1 MSILAV
7 FTYLVWRAARGKKK
21 DSTALQ
27 QRLRQNDIAEAER
40 KTLLET
46 EQNGAAGT
54 PHKHK
59 KKETG
64 FTGQIGFVMAA
75 AGSAVG
81 VGNLWRFPYLAAKD
95 GGGLFIIIYLILAL
109 TFGFTLLTSDIAVGR
124 RTGMNSIRA
133 YESMNPKWKFLGI
146 ITFLVP
152 AIIMT
157 YYAVIGGWI
166 IRYVVVYLA
175 NEGRAAASNSFFT
188 DFITNPGQA
197 VLYAVAFMLVTAF
210 VVFKGVEEGIEKC
223 SSVLM
228 PVMMVMIVAI
238 AIFALTLK
246 STDADGV
253 TRTGL
258 QGLAVYLTPSLEGIT
273 IKRLMQILLDAMSQI
288 FFSLSVSMGIMITYG
303 SYIKK
308 DVDINTAVHEIE
320 FFDCGVALL
329 AGMMIIPS
337 IFVFDGI
344 EGMKA
349 GPSLMFVS
357 LPKVF
362 DSMPHL
368 GRLVGFAFF
377 LMAAFA
383 ALTSCVS
390 VLETITAN
398 CMEIFH
404 IERRRTTI
412 ILTVLYTAASIV
424 IALGYSKF
432 YIELPLPN
440 GSIAQLLDLMDYISN
455 SFMMPFISFLSSIFI
470 GWIIGPAWIVEEV
483 EYGGASFGLKNLY
496 RFMIRYV
503 VPVLMFILFLQSTG
517 ILG

>member
-1 MSILAV
+1 MD
-7 FTYLVWRAARGKKK
+7 T
-21 DSTALQ
+21 
-27 QRLRQNDIAEAER
+27 ER
-40 KTLLET
+40 R
-46 EQNGAAGT
+46 EQENA
-54 PHKHK
+54 HNKHR
-59 KKETG
+59 KKESG

-95 GGGLFIIIYLILAL
+95 GGGLFIVIYLILAL

-124 RTGMNSIRA
+124 RTGKNSINA
-133 YESMNPKWKFLGI
+133 YAAMNPKWKFLGI

-166 IRYVVVYLA
+166 SRYVVVYLI
-175 NEGRAAASNSFFT
+175 GDGSAAASDSYFT
-188 DFITNPGQA
+188 GFITDPRQA
-197 VLYAVAFMLVTAF
+197 VMFAVIFMLITAF
-210 VVFKGVEEGIEKC
+210 VVFNGVEKGIEKC
-223 SSVLM
+223 SSILM
-228 PVMMVMIVAI
+228 PVMLVMIVAI

-246 STDADGV
+246 STDAEGV

-258 QGLAVYLTPSLEGIT
+258 QGLAVYLTPNLEGIT
-273 IKRLMQILLDAMSQI
+273 FGRLMQILLDAMSQI

-308 DVDINTAVHEIE
+308 DVNINTSVHQIE
-320 FFDCGVALL
+320 YFDSGVALL

-337 IFVFDGI
+337 IFVFEGI

-362 DSMPHL
+362 DSMHVL
-368 GRLVGFAFF
+368 GRVVGLAFF

-404 IERRRTTI
+404 LERKKATI
-412 ILTVLYTAASIV
+412 ILTVFYTAASV
-424 IALGYSKF
+424 VVALGYSLF

-440 GSIAQLLDLMDYISN
+440 GSVAQILDLMDYISN
-455 SFMMPFISFLSSIFI
+455 SFMMPFISFLSSILI
-470 GWIIGPAWIVEEV
+470 GWVIGPDWIVEEV
-483 EYGGASFGLKNLY
+483 EYGGKKFGLKGLY
-496 RFMIRYV
+496 RFMIRYI
-503 VPVLMFILFLQSTG
+503 VPVMMFILFLESTG
-517 ILG
+517 LLGG

>member
-1 MSILAV
+1 MD
-7 FTYLVWRAARGKKK
+7 T
-21 DSTALQ
+21 
-27 QRLRQNDIAEAER
+27 ER
-40 KTLLET
+40 R
-46 EQNGAAGT
+46 EQENA
-54 PHKHK
+54 HNKHR
-59 KKETG
+59 KKESG

-95 GGGLFIIIYLILAL
+95 GGGLFIVIYLILAL

-124 RTGMNSIRA
+124 RTGKNSINA
-133 YESMNPKWKFLGI
+133 YAAMNPKWKFLGI

-166 IRYVVVYLA
+166 SRYVVVYLI
-175 NEGRAAASNSFFT
+175 GDGSAAASDSYFT
-188 DFITNPGQA
+188 GFITDPLQSVMFA
-197 VLYAVAFMLVTAF
+197 VIFMLITAF
-210 VVFKGVEEGIEKC
+210 VVFNGVEKGIEKC
-223 SSVLM
+223 SSILM
-228 PVMMVMIVAI
+228 PVMLVMIVAI

-246 STDADGV
+246 STDAEGV

-258 QGLAVYLTPSLEGIT
+258 QGLAVYLTPNLEGIT
-273 IKRLMQILLDAMSQI
+273 FGRLMQILLDAMSQI

-308 DVDINTAVHEIE
+308 DVNINTSVHQIE
-320 FFDCGVALL
+320 YFDSGVALL

-337 IFVFDGI
+337 IFVFEGI

-362 DSMPHL
+362 DSMHVL
-368 GRLVGFAFF
+368 GRVVGLAFF

-398 CMEIFH
+398 CLEIFRL
-404 IERRRTTI
+404 ERTKATI
-412 ILTVLYTAASIV
+412 ILTVFYTAASV
-424 IALGYSKF
+424 VVALGYSLF

-440 GSIAQLLDLMDYISN
+440 GSVAQILDLMDYISN
-455 SFMMPFISFLSSIFI
+455 SFMMPFISFLSSILI
-470 GWIIGPAWIVEEV
+470 GWVIGPDWIVEEV
-483 EYGGASFGLKNLY
+483 EYGGKKFGLKGLY
-496 RFMIRYV
+496 RFMIRYI
-503 VPVLMFILFLQSTG
+503 VPVMMFILFLESTG
-517 ILG
+517 LLGG

>member
-1 MSILAV
+1 MD
-7 FTYLVWRAARGKKK
+7 T
-21 DSTALQ
+21 
-27 QRLRQNDIAEAER
+27 ER
-40 KTLLET
+40 R
-46 EQNGAAGT
+46 EQENA
-54 PHKHK
+54 HNKHR
-59 KKETG
+59 KKESG

-95 GGGLFIIIYLILAL
+95 GGGLFIVIYLILAL

-124 RTGMNSIRA
+124 RTGKNSINA
-133 YESMNPKWKFLGI
+133 YAAMNPKWKFLGI

-166 IRYVVVYLA
+166 SRYVVVYLI
-175 NEGRAAASNSFFT
+175 GDGSAAASDSYFT
-188 DFITNPGQA
+188 GFITDPLQA
-197 VLYAVAFMLVTAF
+197 VMFAVIFMLITAF
-210 VVFKGVEEGIEKC
+210 VVFNGVEKGIEKC
-223 SSVLM
+223 SSILM
-228 PVMMVMIVAI
+228 PVMLVMIVAI

-246 STDADGV
+246 STDAEGV

-258 QGLAVYLTPSLEGIT
+258 QGLAVYLTPNLEGIT
-273 IKRLMQILLDAMSQI
+273 FGRLMQILLDAMSQI

-308 DVDINTAVHEIE
+308 DVNINTSVHQIE
-320 FFDCGVALL
+320 FFDSGVALL

-337 IFVFDGI
+337 IFVFEGI

-362 DSMPHL
+362 DSMHVL
-368 GRLVGFAFF
+368 GRVVGLAFF

-404 IERRRTTI
+404 LERKKATI
-412 ILTVLYTAASIV
+412 ILTVFYTAASV
-424 IALGYSKF
+424 VVALGYSLF

-440 GSIAQLLDLMDYISN
+440 GSVAQILDLMDYISN
-455 SFMMPFISFLSSIFI
+455 SFMMPFISFLSSILI
-470 GWIIGPAWIVEEV
+470 GWVIGPDWIVEEV
-483 EYGGASFGLKNLY
+483 EYGGKKFGLKGLY
-496 RFMIRYV
+496 RFMIRYI
-503 VPVLMFILFLQSTG
+503 VPVMMFILFLESTG
-517 ILG
+517 LLGS

>member
-1 MSILAV
+1 MG
-7 FTYLVWRAARGKKK
+7 TQG
-21 DSTALQ
+21 TG
-27 QRLRQNDIAEAER
+27 
-40 KTLLET
+40 T
-46 EQNGAAGT
+46 EGT
-54 PHKHK
+54 QKKHK

-95 GGGLFIIIYLILAL
+95 GGGLFIVIYMILAL
-109 TFGFTLLTSDIAVGR
+109 TFGFTLLTSDIAIGR
-124 RTGMNSIRA
+124 KTGMNSIRA
-133 YESMNPKWKFLGI
+133 YASMSPKWKFLGI
-146 ITFLVP
+146 VTFLVP

-166 IRYVVVYLA
+166 TRYVVVYLA
-175 NEGRAAASNSFFT
+175 GEGKEAASGDFFT
-188 DFITNPGQA
+188 GFITNPGQS
-197 VLYAVAFMLVTAF
+197 VLYAVVFMLLTAF
-210 VVFKGVEEGIEKC
+210 IVFNGVEKGIEKC
-223 SSVLM
+223 STILM
-228 PVMMVMIVAI
+228 PVMMIMIVAI

-246 STDADGV
+246 NTDAQGV

-258 QGLAVYLTPSLEGIT
+258 QGLAVYLTPNLEGIT
-273 IKRLMQILLDAMSQI
+273 IRRLMQILLDAMSQI

-308 DVDINTAVHEIE
+308 DVNVNTAVHQIE
-320 FFDCGVALL
+320 YFDCGVALL

-362 DSMPHL
+362 DSMHTL
-368 GRLVGFAFF
+368 GRFVGLAFF
-377 LMAAFA
+377 LMAGFA

-404 IERRRTTI
+404 LHRRNATI
-412 ILTVLYTAASIV
+412 LLTVLYTAASVIV
-424 IALGYSKF
+424 ALGYSLF

-440 GSIAQLLDLMDYISN
+440 GSVAQILDLMDYISN
-455 SFMMPFISFLSSIFI
+455 SFMMPFISFLSSILI
-470 GWIIGPAWIVEEV
+470 GWVVGPDWIVEEV
-483 EYGGASFGLKNLY
+483 EYGGVRFGLKGLY
-496 RFMIRYV
+496 RFMIRYI
-503 VPVLMFILFLQSTG
+503 VPVMMFILFLQSTG

>member
-1 MSILAV
+1 MD
-7 FTYLVWRAARGKKK
+7 T
-21 DSTALQ
+21 
-27 QRLRQNDIAEAER
+27 ER
-40 KTLLET
+40 R
-46 EQNGAAGT
+46 EQENA
-54 PHKHK
+54 HNKHR
-59 KKETG
+59 KKESG
-64 FTGQIGFVMAA
+64 FTGQIGFVMAD

-95 GGGLFIIIYLILAL
+95 GGGLFIVIYLILAL

-124 RTGMNSIRA
+124 RTGKNSINA
-133 YESMNPKWKFLGI
+133 YAAMNPKWKFLGI

-166 IRYVVVYLA
+166 SRYVVVYLI
-175 NEGRAAASNSFFT
+175 GDGSAAASDSYFT
-188 DFITNPGQA
+188 GFITDPLQSVMFA
-197 VLYAVAFMLVTAF
+197 VIFMLITAF
-210 VVFKGVEEGIEKC
+210 VVFNGVEKGIEKC
-223 SSVLM
+223 SSILM
-228 PVMMVMIVAI
+228 PVMLVMIVAI

-246 STDADGV
+246 STDAEGV

-258 QGLAVYLTPSLEGIT
+258 QGLAVYLTPNLEGIT
-273 IKRLMQILLDAMSQI
+273 FGRLMQILLDAMSQI

-308 DVDINTAVHEIE
+308 DVNINTSVHQIE
-320 FFDCGVALL
+320 YFDSGVALL

-337 IFVFDGI
+337 IFVFEGI

-362 DSMPHL
+362 DSMHVL
-368 GRLVGFAFF
+368 GRVVGLAFF

-404 IERRRTTI
+404 LERKKATI
-412 ILTVLYTAASIV
+412 ILTVFYTAASIV
-424 IALGYSKF
+424 VALGYSFF

-440 GSIAQLLDLMDYISN
+440 GSVAQILDLMDYISN
-455 SFMMPFISFLSSIFI
+455 SFMMPFISFLSSILI
-470 GWIIGPAWIVEEV
+470 GWVIGPDWIVEEV
-483 EYGGASFGLKNLY
+483 EYGGKKFGLKGLY
-496 RFMIRYV
+496 RFMIRYI
-503 VPVLMFILFLQSTG
+503 VPVMMFILFLESTG
-517 ILG
+517 LLGG

>member
-1 MSILAV
+1 MD
-7 FTYLVWRAARGKKK
+7 T
-21 DSTALQ
+21 
-27 QRLRQNDIAEAER
+27 ER
-40 KTLLET
+40 R
-46 EQNGAAGT
+46 EQENA
-54 PHKHK
+54 HNKHR
-59 KKETG
+59 KKESG

-95 GGGLFIIIYLILAL
+95 GGGLFIVIYLILAL

-124 RTGMNSIRA
+124 RTGKNSINA
-133 YESMNPKWKFLGI
+133 YAAMNPKWKFLGI

-166 IRYVVVYLA
+166 SRYVVVYLI
-175 NEGRAAASNSFFT
+175 GDGSAAASDSYFT
-188 DFITNPGQA
+188 GFITDPLQA
-197 VLYAVAFMLVTAF
+197 VMFAVIFMLITAF
-210 VVFKGVEEGIEKC
+210 VVFNGVEKGIEKC
-223 SSVLM
+223 SSILM
-228 PVMMVMIVAI
+228 PVMLVMIVAI

-246 STDADGV
+246 STDAEGV

-258 QGLAVYLTPSLEGIT
+258 QGLAVYLTPNLEGIT
-273 IKRLMQILLDAMSQI
+273 FGRLMQILLDAMSQI

-308 DVDINTAVHEIE
+308 DVNINTSVHQIE
-320 FFDCGVALL
+320 FFDSGVALL

-337 IFVFDGI
+337 IFVFEGI

-362 DSMPHL
+362 DSMHVL
-368 GRLVGFAFF
+368 GRVVGLAFF

-404 IERRRTTI
+404 LERKKATI
-412 ILTVLYTAASIV
+412 ILTVFYTAASV
-424 IALGYSKF
+424 VVALGYSLF

-440 GSIAQLLDLMDYISN
+440 GSVAQILDLMDYISN
-455 SFMMPFISFLSSIFI
+455 SYMMPFISFLSSILI
-470 GWIIGPAWIVEEV
+470 GWVIGPDWIVEEV
-483 EYGGASFGLKNLY
+483 EYGGKKFGLKGLY
-496 RFMIRYV
+496 RFMIRYI
-503 VPVLMFILFLQSTG
+503 VPVMMFILFLESTG
-517 ILG
+517 LLGS

>member
-1 MSILAV
+1 M
-7 FTYLVWRAARGKKK
+7 
-21 DSTALQ
+21 
-27 QRLRQNDIAEAER
+27 
-40 KTLLET
+40 ET
-46 EQNGAAGT
+46 ERTGAEGA
-54 PHKHK
+54 PKKHK
-59 KKETG
+59 KKESG

-95 GGGLFIIIYLILAL
+95 GGGLFIVIYMILAL
-109 TFGFTLLTSDIAVGR
+109 TFGFTLLTSDIAIGR
-124 RTGMNSIRA
+124 KTGMNSIRA
-133 YESMNPKWKFLGI
+133 YEAMSPKWKFLGI
-146 ITFLVP
+146 VTFLVP

-166 IRYVVVYLA
+166 TRYVVVYLTG
-175 NEGRAAASNSFFT
+175 EGKAAASGDFFT
-188 DFITNPGQA
+188 GFITNPGQS
-197 VLYAVAFMLVTAF
+197 VLYALIFMLLTAF
-210 VVFKGVEEGIEKC
+210 IVFNGVEKGIEKC
-223 SSVLM
+223 STILM

-246 STDADGV
+246 NTDAQGV

-258 QGLAVYLTPSLEGIT
+258 QGLAVYLTPNLEGIT
-273 IKRLMQILLDAMSQI
+273 LKHLMQVLLDAMSQI

-308 DVDINTAVHEIE
+308 DVNVNSAVHQIE
-320 FFDCGVALL
+320 YFDCGVALL

-337 IFVFDGI
+337 IFVFEGI
-344 EGMKA
+344 DGMKA

-362 DSMPHL
+362 DSMPNL
-368 GRLVGFAFF
+368 GRFVGLAFF

-404 IERRRTTI
+404 LHRRNATI
-412 ILTVLYTAASIV
+412 LLTVLYTAASVIV
-424 IALGYSKF
+424 ALGYSLF

-440 GSIAQLLDLMDYISN
+440 GSVAQILDLMDYISN
-455 SFMMPFISFLSSIFI
+455 SFMMPFISFLSSILI
-470 GWIIGPAWIVEEV
+470 GWVVGPDWIVEEV
-483 EYGGASFGLKNLY
+483 EYGGVTFGLKGLY
-496 RFMIRYV
+496 RFMIRYI
-503 VPVLMFILFLQSTG
+503 VPVIMFILFLQSTG

>member
-1 MSILAV
+1 MD
-7 FTYLVWRAARGKKK
+7 T
-21 DSTALQ
+21 
-27 QRLRQNDIAEAER
+27 ER
-40 KTLLET
+40 R
-46 EQNGAAGT
+46 EQENA
-54 PHKHK
+54 HNKHR
-59 KKETG
+59 KKESG

-95 GGGLFIIIYLILAL
+95 GGGLFIVIYLILAL

-124 RTGMNSIRA
+124 RTGKNSINA
-133 YESMNPKWKFLGI
+133 YAAMNPKWKFLGI

-166 IRYVVVYLA
+166 SRYVVVYLI
-175 NEGRAAASNSFFT
+175 GDGSAAASDSYFT
-188 DFITNPGQA
+188 GFITDPLQA
-197 VLYAVAFMLVTAF
+197 VMFAVIFMLITAF
-210 VVFKGVEEGIEKC
+210 VVFNGVEKGIEKC
-223 SSVLM
+223 SSILM
-228 PVMMVMIVAI
+228 PVMLVMIVAI

-246 STDADGV
+246 STDAEGV

-258 QGLAVYLTPSLEGIT
+258 QGLAVYLTPNLEGIT
-273 IKRLMQILLDAMSQI
+273 FGRLMQILLDAMSQI

-308 DVDINTAVHEIE
+308 DVNINTSVHQIE
-320 FFDCGVALL
+320 YFDSGVALL

-337 IFVFDGI
+337 IFVFEGI

-362 DSMPHL
+362 DSMHVL
-368 GRLVGFAFF
+368 GRVVGLAFF

-404 IERRRTTI
+404 LERKKATI
-412 ILTVLYTAASIV
+412 ILTVFYTAASV
-424 IALGYSKF
+424 VVALGYSLF

-440 GSIAQLLDLMDYISN
+440 GSVAQILDLMDYISN
-455 SFMMPFISFLSSIFI
+455 SFMMPFISFLSSILI
-470 GWIIGPAWIVEEV
+470 GWVIGPDWIVEEV
-483 EYGGASFGLKNLY
+483 EYGGKKFGLKGLY
-496 RFMIRYV
+496 RFMIRYI
-503 VPVLMFILFLQSTG
+503 VPVMMFILFLESTG
-517 ILG
+517 LLGG

>member
-1 MSILAV
+1 MD
-7 FTYLVWRAARGKKK
+7 T
-21 DSTALQ
+21 
-27 QRLRQNDIAEAER
+27 ER
-40 KTLLET
+40 R
-46 EQNGAAGT
+46 EQENA
-54 PHKHK
+54 HNKHR
-59 KKETG
+59 KKESG

-95 GGGLFIIIYLILAL
+95 GGGLFIVIYLILAL

-124 RTGMNSIRA
+124 RTGKNSINA
-133 YESMNPKWKFLGI
+133 YAAMNPKWKFLGI

-166 IRYVVVYLA
+166 SRYVVVYLI
-175 NEGRAAASNSFFT
+175 GDGSAAASDSYFT
-188 DFITNPGQA
+188 GFITDPLQSVMFA
-197 VLYAVAFMLVTAF
+197 VIFMLITAF
-210 VVFKGVEEGIEKC
+210 VVFNGVEKGIEKC
-223 SSVLM
+223 SSILM
-228 PVMMVMIVAI
+228 PVMLVMIVAI

-246 STDADGV
+246 STDAEGV

-258 QGLAVYLTPSLEGIT
+258 QGIAVYLTPNLEGIT
-273 IKRLMQILLDAMSQI
+273 FGRLMQILLDAMSQI

-308 DVDINTAVHEIE
+308 DVNINTSVHQIE
-320 FFDCGVALL
+320 YFDSGVALL

-337 IFVFDGI
+337 IFVFEGI

-362 DSMPHL
+362 DSMHVL
-368 GRLVGFAFF
+368 GRVVGLAFF

-404 IERRRTTI
+404 LERKKATI
-412 ILTVLYTAASIV
+412 ILTVFYTAASV
-424 IALGYSKF
+424 VVALGYSLF

-440 GSIAQLLDLMDYISN
+440 GSVAQILDLMDYISN
-455 SFMMPFISFLSSIFI
+455 SFMMPFISFLSSILI
-470 GWIIGPAWIVEEV
+470 GWVIGPDWIVEEV
-483 EYGGASFGLKNLY
+483 EYGGKKFGLKGLY
-496 RFMIRYV
+496 RFMIRYI
-503 VPVLMFILFLQSTG
+503 VPVMMFILFLESTG
-517 ILG
+517 LLGG

>member
-1 MSILAV
+1 MD
-7 FTYLVWRAARGKKK
+7 T
-21 DSTALQ
+21 
-27 QRLRQNDIAEAER
+27 ER
-40 KTLLET
+40 R
-46 EQNGAAGT
+46 EQENA
-54 PHKHK
+54 HNKHR
-59 KKETG
+59 KKESG

-95 GGGLFIIIYLILAL
+95 GGGLFIVIYLILAL

-124 RTGMNSIRA
+124 RTGKNSINA
-133 YESMNPKWKFLGI
+133 YAAMNPKWKFLGI

-166 IRYVVVYLA
+166 SRYVVVYLI
-175 NEGRAAASNSFFT
+175 GDGSAAASDSYFT
-188 DFITNPGQA
+188 GFITDPLQA
-197 VLYAVAFMLVTAF
+197 VMFAVIFMLITAF
-210 VVFKGVEEGIEKC
+210 VVFNGVEKGIEKC
-223 SSVLM
+223 SSILM
-228 PVMMVMIVAI
+228 PVMLVMIVAI
-238 AIFALTLK
+238 AIFAFTMK

-258 QGLAVYLTPSLEGIT
+258 QGLAVYLTPNLEGIT
-273 IKRLMQILLDAMSQI
+273 FGRLMQILLDAMSQI

-308 DVDINTAVHEIE
+308 DVNINTSVHQIE
-320 FFDCGVALL
+320 YFDSGVALL

-337 IFVFDGI
+337 IFVFEGI

-349 GPSLMFVS
+349 CPSLMFVS

-362 DSMPHL
+362 DSMHVL
-368 GRLVGFAFF
+368 GRVVGLAFF

-404 IERRRTTI
+404 LERKKATI
-412 ILTVLYTAASIV
+412 ILTVFYTAASV
-424 IALGYSKF
+424 VVALGYSLF

-440 GSIAQLLDLMDYISN
+440 GSVAQILDLMDYISN
-455 SFMMPFISFLSSIFI
+455 SFMMPFISFLSSILI
-470 GWIIGPAWIVEEV
+470 GWVIGPDWIVEEV
-483 EYGGASFGLKNLY
+483 EYGGKKFGLKGLY
-496 RFMIRYV
+496 RFMIRYI
-503 VPVLMFILFLQSTG
+503 VPVMMFILFLESTG
-517 ILG
+517 LLGS